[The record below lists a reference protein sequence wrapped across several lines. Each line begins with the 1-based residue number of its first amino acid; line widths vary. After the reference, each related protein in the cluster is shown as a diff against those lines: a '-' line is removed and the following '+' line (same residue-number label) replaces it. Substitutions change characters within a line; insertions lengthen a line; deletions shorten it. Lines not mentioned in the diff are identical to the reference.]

1 MTNKSSI
8 ESFYPYLKELEQSYF
23 VFNREE
29 DPSLAAAI
37 VKSNLPYRPGIYL
50 IYALNNNEIYDL
62 LYVGKAGA
70 DQNGTINT
78 HQVPKRLL
86 ATINPHDKYRTHKN
100 MPNRIDVTRN
110 IAFPIMMEVDRITS
124 IKVFCFFSNIT
135 EDMKVEAKS
144 NPVYLER
151 EINKTLKRLEIKPKW
166 AK

>member
-1 MTNKSSI
+1 MKNKLSI
-8 ESFYPYLKELEQSYF
+8 KSQYPFLNELEHYSF
-23 VFNREE
+23 IFNYKE
-29 DPSLAAAI
+29 DPSLAAVI
-37 VKSNLPYRPGIYL
+37 VKSNLPYKPGVYL
-50 IYALNNNEIYDL
+50 IYSLYNNEICDL

-86 ATINPHDKYRTHKN
+86 ATITPHDKYKTHKD

-110 IAFPIMMEVDRITS
+110 IAFPIMMEVDKITS

-135 EDMKVEAKS
+135 DDMKVETKS
-144 NPVYLER
+144 NPVFLER
-151 EINKTLKRLEIKPKW
+151 EINKILKRLEIKPKW